1 MQIIKELDSFA
12 KSIFHYIKKR
22 RSVAQPGSAHA
33 WGACGRWFKSS
44 RSDHLPE
51 TISRDFFS
59 PILHFYDGLR

>member
-1 MQIIKELDSFA
+1 MSN
-12 KSIFHYIKKR
+12 

-51 TISRDFFS
+51 INSIDKKY
-59 PILHFYDGLR
+59 LL